1 MCLPWKVLKA
11 SCASRPLRLQL
22 AARLLTAAFSGGAAW
37 LYATREVVAGKDDLE
52 VIVDEGAH
60 VAVGVADLVLR
71 LVGLHHGE
79 VSLRALRRRCRRAV
93 LLPPRRGKLRF
104 LRKRRFHRLLFLT
117 VRLHASVIASRIH
130 LTRAL
135 VDTNISSVLFAQ
147 FATNGTNQVAWNNL
161 CHTQ

>member
-1 MCLPWKVLKA
+1 MPAVGNVKA
-11 SCASRPLRLQL
+11 FCASQPLRLQL
-22 AARLLTAAFSGGAAW
+22 AARLLTAAFSGGAAG
-37 LYATREVVAGKDDLE
+37 LHATREVVAGKDDLE
-52 VIVDEGAH
+52 VIGDEGAH

-71 LVGLHHGE
+71 LVRLHHGE
-79 VSLRALRRRCRRAV
+79 VSLCALRRCSRRAV
-93 LLPPRRGKLRF
+93 LLPPRGGELRF

-117 VRLHASVIASRIH
+117 VRLHASVITSRIH

-135 VDTNISSVLFAQ
+135 VDTNVSGVLLAQ

>member
-1 MCLPWKVLKA
+1 MPAVGNVKA
-11 SCASRPLRLQL
+11 FCASQPLRLQL
-22 AARLLTAAFSGGAAW
+22 AGLLTAAFSGGAVG
-37 LYATREVVAGKDDLE
+37 LHATREVVAGKDDLE
-52 VIVDEGAH
+52 VIGDEGAH
-60 VAVGVADLVLR
+60 EAVRVANLVLR

-79 VSLRALRRRCRRAV
+79 VSLCALRRRSRRAV
-93 LLPPRRGKLRF
+93 LLPPRGGKLRL
-104 LRKRRFHRLLFLT
+104 LRKRRFHHLLFLT

-130 LTRAL
+130 LTRAF

>member
-1 MCLPWKVLKA
+1 MLRLG
-11 SCASRPLRLQL
+11 CASQPLRLQL
-22 AARLLTAAFSGGAAW
+22 AARLLTAAFSGGAAG
-37 LYATREVVAGKDDLE
+37 LHATREVVAGKDDLE
-52 VIVDEGAH
+52 VIGDEGAH

-71 LVGLHHGE
+71 LVRLHHGE
-79 VSLRALRRRCRRAV
+79 VSLCALRRCSRRAV
-93 LLPPRRGKLRF
+93 LLPQRGGELRF

-130 LTRAL
+130 LTRAF